1 MIQLIYYFP
10 YFNLYLPQFLVLYL
24 KSFSVSKFSLDI
36 DLYNNLVDGI
46 KDNLFNV
53 TGYNLKIHNKKFQD
67 TGNRSVIF

>member
-67 TGNRSVIF
+67 NGNRSVIF